1 MAITLE
7 QAAERFIPHEFTI
20 DGLDKWLTNQNIDV
34 DGDSRF
40 FHSWH
45 HYENALDEAN
55 ANVCIRE
62 LKGMDAD
69 CWTNH
74 DNGIIVQM
82 RDENGEPT
90 IGAAFMYGVE
100 EYLTDAYPVLDDTE
114 FSEVEDR
121 WLRDWFDQEKDAK
134 DWEPPEGI
142 DAEEVYRA
150 WLSADEPT
158 TVGNEMDS
166 PDFNRLTAQLAA

>member
-1 MAITLE
+1 MTITLE

-62 LKGMDAD
+62 LKGMDA
-69 CWTNH
+69 
-74 DNGIIVQM
+74 
-82 RDENGEPT
+82 
-90 IGAAFMYGVE
+90 
-100 EYLTDAYPVLDDTE
+100 
-114 FSEVEDR
+114 
-121 WLRDWFDQEKDAK
+121 
-134 DWEPPEGI
+134 
-142 DAEEVYRA
+142 
-150 WLSADEPT
+150 
-158 TVGNEMDS
+158 TVGLTTTTAS
-166 PDFNRLTAQLAA
+166 SSICATRTANRPSARRSCTESRSI

>member
-1 MAITLE
+1 MTITLE

-74 DNGIIVQM
+74 DNGIIVHM

-121 WLRDWFDQEKDAK
+121 
-134 DWEPPEGI
+134 
-142 DAEEVYRA
+142 
-150 WLSADEPT
+150 
-158 TVGNEMDS
+158 
-166 PDFNRLTAQLAA
+166 

>member
-1 MAITLE
+1 MTITLE

-20 DGLDKWLTNQNIDV
+20 DGLDTWLTNQNIDV

-74 DNGIIVQM
+74 DSGIIVHM

-90 IGAAFMYGVE
+90 ISRTAKARFAE
-100 EYLTDAYPVLDDTE
+100 Q
-114 FSEVEDR
+114 
-121 WLRDWFDQEKDAK
+121 RDWHETIPT
-134 DWEPPEGI
+134 ESTYG
-142 DAEEVYRA
+142 
-150 WLSADEPT
+150 T
-158 TVGNEMDS
+158 TVPSGS
-166 PDFNRLTAQLAA
+166 

>member
-1 MAITLE
+1 MTITLE

-74 DNGIIVQM
+74 DNGIIVHM

-121 WLRDWFDQEKDAK
+121 WLRDWFDQEKGAK
-134 DWEPPEGI
+134 DWEPKPL
-142 DAEEVYRA
+142 AEAIPPREIQFKR
-150 WLSADEPT
+150 
-158 TVGNEMDS
+158 N
-166 PDFNRLTAQLAA
+166 